1 MSKKK
6 VSFDV
11 VDKILQNNE
20 VKPRNKNP
28 LQLQHPFRCMSVGRS
43 GSGKSYW
50 VLKNIVMSKDS
61 PFDKVIWMAPEFSLQ
76 QSKLQEAKKV
86 MKGKLDL
93 IPDLDVEKLKE
104 IIDNK
109 PKNQQMLIVLD
120 DLINKVDSPIINDL
134 FTSGRHNN
142 ISTIEILQQVYA
154 GKNRRQRLNS
164 NYFILHEF
172 PDKSEIQRL
181 LQQLEPK
188 NYKKLMDAYE
198 ECIKKKDNKG
208 CLIVDTNSSSMK
220 GGELLKYRD
229 NDLDS
234 AVII

>member
-1 MSKKK
+1 MNS
-6 VSFDV
+6 
-11 VDKILQNNE
+11 VDKILQKNE
-20 VKPRNKNP
+20 VKPHNKSIF
-28 LQLQHPFRCMSVGRS
+28 QLQHPFRALSCGRS

-50 VLKNIVMSKDS
+50 VLKNIVLSPNS
-61 PFDKVIWMAPEFSLQ
+61 PFDKVVWLAPEFSLQ

-86 MKGKLDL
+86 MKDKLVL
-93 IPDLDVEKLKE
+93 IPDLDVDKLKE

-164 NYFILHEF
+164 NYFILHDF

-188 NYKKLMDAYE
+188 NYKKIMDAYE
-198 ECIKKKDNKG
+198 QAIKQHDNKG
-208 CLIVDTNSSSMK
+208 CMIVDTNSRSMK
-220 GGELLKYRD
+220 GGELLKYRN

-234 AVII
+234 CFLLE